1 MENSR
6 QAKLARST
14 LLQSED
20 SEAPELKNKPFW
32 IWNPEDH
39 ETAYDDSDKKCC
51 FWHIIGLPIKEHLVG
66 RTAQGK
72 EIILR
77 KTHNLKRYQ
86 KEWLD
91 ALELNRYLW
100 IKKAAGMAATTFF
113 LGHMAHLA
121 LKNDKWK
128 DASMGIV
135 TGPRINLAV
144 DEIKRIPTL
153 FRRISYQPKPVG
165 PTITL
170 NGCKIEAFPSHTFDT
185 ARGIEKIRYWFV
197 DEGDFFPKNQAEK
210 ARQIVERYEA
220 KTHPFVIFNS
230 TANLPG
236 GLFDRME
243 KEEDSIYTKIFSLY
257 EKGLAEKDPIYT
269 PFEIEEAKKSRTFDA
284 EYNGMYGIGRGNIFN
299 HILLDE
305 ITEQYELSPQGGIRI
320 LAVDPAFGG
329 SETSS
334 KFGIVG
340 LERRE
345 GIIYVVEAQQHSRSS
360 TEAMTERVA
369 QIYVQG
375 KYTVLQVDSAHPG
388 LIRDWNSGSVKVN
401 RQRLNAHGVIF
412 KDVLTE
418 MTVGAETKIKEK
430 VIRIHPSFSELI
442 SQLKSIEFNEKGHP
456 DKKKLT
462 FDLGDAFLM
471 GLNYWRTEITAR
483 KLKGKF

>member
-1 MENSR
+1 MIGDPVTERYR
-6 QAKLARST
+6 QLK
-14 LLQSED
+14 QSKIE
-20 SEAPELKNKPFW
+20 SSVSAVLKNCEFW
-32 IWNPEDH
+32 IWDKSIH
-39 ETAYDDSDKKCC
+39 EKLFDTTGGGCC
-51 FWHIIGLPIKEHLVG
+51 FWHIIGLPEKEHLI
-66 RTAQGK
+66 GK
-72 EIILR
+72 KATGQEILEVR
-77 KTHNLKRYQ
+77 QHGMKHYE
-86 KEWLD
+86 KEWFD
-91 ALELNRYLW
+91 AMKENRYIW
-100 IKKAAGMAATTFF
+100 IKKAAGMGATTFF
-113 LGHMAHLA
+113 LGYMAWLC
-121 LKNDKWK
+121 LRNDDWK

-144 DEIKRIPTL
+144 DEIKRIPQL
-153 FRRISYQPKPVG
+153 FRQINYRPRVVG
-165 PTITL
+165 TSVTI
-170 NGCKIEAFPSHTFDT
+170 NGCRIEAYPSHTFDT
-185 ARGIEKIRYWFV
+185 ARGLEKVRFFFV
-197 DEGDFFPKNQAEK
+197 DEGDFFPKSQQLIV
-210 ARQIVERYEA
+210 RGIVERYEA

-236 GLFDRME
+236 GLFETME
-243 KEEDSIYTKIFSLY
+243 KESDSIYTKIFSLVD
-257 EKGLAEKDPIYT
+257 KGITDKIYT
-269 PFEIEEAKKSRTFDA
+269 DYEIEQAKKSLA
-284 EYNGMYGIGRGNIFN
+284 YASEYEGQYGVGRGNIFN
-299 HILLDE
+299 YKLLDE

-369 QIYVQG
+369 EIYIQG

-388 LIRDWNSGSVKVN
+388 LIRDWNSGSLKVN
-401 RQRLNAHGVIF
+401 RPRLNAHGVIF

-430 VIRIHPSFSELI
+430 VIRIHPSFSDLI

-471 GLNYWRTEITAR
+471 GLNYWRTEVTFR